1 MDVASS
7 AEIFQNTVNN
17 VLANMPKTRACSAL
31 CSEDITRV
39 YDQMNQMTTISEI
52 EYCNEI
58 LYRVGV

>member
-31 CSEDITRV
+31 YSKEITRF
-39 YDQMNQMTTISEI
+39 YDQMTTISEI